1 MHTLPLH
8 VEPWLEKGI
17 KPLTDLL
24 YLLSHTLSSEPQLT
38 DSEYPKWLN
47 ESFISPFL
55 HSIITVS
62 QKFVKIRE
70 IIAAVRKNK
79 SLWIYSSCF
88 GANQSDNSCTEEAT
102 TGQALKKTKNKRKA
116 TDRSLIQPSVRNV
129 EETAGDGSYTRDAEG
144 FSPAAELVSEAGGAQ
159 PEPSVAFLGV
169 VLLLPL
175 QCTWCHFDLCG
186 LFFLSFTDSGS
197 DCRNQAFP

>member
-1 MHTLPLH
+1 MSH
-8 VEPWLEKGI
+8 
-17 KPLTDLL
+17 
-24 YLLSHTLSSEPQLT
+24 LSAHFYTRSSQSHKSSL
-38 DSEYPKWLN
+38 
-47 ESFISPFL
+47 
-55 HSIITVS
+55 
-62 QKFVKIRE
+62 KFG
-70 IIAAVRKNK
+70 K
-79 SLWIYSSCF
+79 SLLQLGRINHCEYIP
-88 GANQSDNSCTEEAT
+88 AVLVQIKVT
-102 TGQALKKTKNKRKA
+102 TAALKRQQQDKPLKKTKNKRKA

-197 DCRNQAFP
+197 DCRNQAFT